1 MEIWPQHGVKWKE
14 ACLRIY
20 ICTFPYIYRC
30 LLYRKFMY
38 IYICIERSG
47 MAKNINK
54 YLWEVVAFTS
64 CLKQLDIEFFQG
76 SICYFYN
83 NSLKGIS
90 ILRENDMP
98 HSSFIRRYVRFPPL
112 LSNLIF
118 PVSAITFCDK
128 RINTAG
134 RINEVSMSKDKGDED
149 Y

>member
-1 MEIWPQHGVKWKE
+1 M
-14 ACLRIY
+14 
-20 ICTFPYIYRC
+20 
-30 LLYRKFMY
+30 
-38 IYICIERSG
+38 RSSSF
-47 MAKNINK
+47 
-54 YLWEVVAFTS
+54 YLMP
-64 CLKQLDIEFFQG
+64 QLDIEFFQG

-98 HSSFIRRYVRFPPL
+98 HSSFIRRYVRFFPL